1 MLLLCMAVKHNENEN
16 FIEAIRLL
24 PDNVQFDLKYFIETT
39 LDQIDAGGFASGVF
53 ILGEGTWSLTYL
65 MLIIV

>member
-1 MLLLCMAVKHNENEN
+1 MTVKHNKNET
-16 FIEAIRLL
+16 FIEVIRSL

-53 ILGEGTWSLTYL
+53 ILGEGT
-65 MLIIV
+65 